1 MHTFSQVDV
10 YDVNNIQQLSSV
22 TAIGTQVHVH
32 CSLVPKLKDSLLH
45 APVLCSGYV
54 LRHVNPR
61 LCAQCVPGMLGM
73 VASVHCCLYF
83 SFLILHV
90 LPLLPSPLLAL
101 NLSLT
106 PTPALSLFPPSLQIA
121 EFFGYALE
129 TVDLNGDR
137 CICSALYCYMCIL
150 YRIRIL
156 HLYVHVYTAQNFSDY
171 RTYIC
176 TCTCTVYIHT
186 SIVHVHAIPGCCWFF
201 TVL

>member
-1 MHTFSQVDV
+1 MHLCYAQDTC
-10 YDVNNIQQLSSV
+10 
-22 TAIGTQVHVH
+22 TAH
-32 CSLVPKLKDSLLH
+32 
-45 APVLCSGYV
+45 LCHV

-101 NLSLT
+101 NVSLT

-156 HLYVHVYTAQNFSDY
+156 HLYVHVYTAQSFSDY
-171 RTYIC
+171 RTY
-176 TCTCTVYIHT
+176 
-186 SIVHVHAIPGCCWFF
+186 VHVHVQCTSTLQLYMYMQSRVAVGFSQFSKYIPKPF
-201 TVL
+201 LMYIH